1 MGVIDVD
8 IYRILSR
15 VSLLMVF
22 LFVAWTPTRAQVA
35 GSDISGTITD
45 SSGGV
50 VAGAQISVRNKDTD
64 QTRETT
70 SNDQGF
76 YSVPNLNPGDYET
89 TVSREGFEKAIAELT
104 LTVGAKQVHD
114 SNRPRNCWLS
124 IFFRSLL
131 VFSRCASSP
140 RNAQAPRST
149 PRVLLWGTWPQQS
162 LAWRSAHGTRP
173 RYSRCCRRNAGSRG
187 GRREQWPSQ
196 SLARRFLTGK
206 LATRSSPTRS

>member
-8 IYRILSR
+8 IHRILSR

-64 QTRETT
+64 QTRETA

-76 YSVPNLNPGDYET
+76 YSVPHLNPGDYET

-104 LTVGAKQVHD
+104 LTVGAKQVLNVTLHPGQI
-114 SNRPRNCWLS
+114 N
-124 IFFRSLL
+124 
-131 VFSRCASSP
+131 
-140 RNAQAPRST
+140 
-149 PRVLLWGTWPQQS
+149 
-162 LAWRSAHGTRP
+162 
-173 RYSRCCRRNAGSRG
+173 
-187 GRREQWPSQ
+187 E
-196 SLARRFLTGK
+196 K
-206 LATRSSPTRS
+206 